1 MENTV
6 KTHKIKIGGREFTLA
21 FTLMAM
27 IRMQERIEGFDF
39 NTINELIGKPDGMLK
54 MLYILA
60 ENGEALEGRKLDVS
74 EEWFALHIPA
84 NMRKFVSIQL
94 AIMETITDGMSME
107 TEDEDERSREVD
119 VVLEEI
125 RKKKETT
132 A

>member
-1 MENTV
+1 MDTV

-39 NTINELIGKPDGMLK
+39 NAINELIGKPDGMLK

-60 ENGEALEGRKLDVS
+60 ENGEALEGRKLDVD
-74 EEWFALHIPA
+74 EQWFALHIPA

-94 AIMETITDGMSME
+94 AIMETITDGMMME
-107 TEDEDERSREVD
+107 TEEEDEHSREVD
-119 VVLEEI
+119 AVLEEI
-125 RKKKETT
+125 RKKKEQTD
-132 A
+132 